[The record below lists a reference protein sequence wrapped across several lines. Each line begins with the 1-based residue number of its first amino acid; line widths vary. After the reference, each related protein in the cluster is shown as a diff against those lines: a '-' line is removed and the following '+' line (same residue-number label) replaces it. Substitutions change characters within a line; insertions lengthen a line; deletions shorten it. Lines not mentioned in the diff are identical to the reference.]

1 MLDRTQLISSS
12 TEVNTMAFWN
22 FWKKKSANKQTKPVP
37 DSYFGSEPSPS
48 IKAGDK
54 VLVMTC
60 KHCNER
66 IRPGKQHLCL
76 SGVRGSSFTAPVS
89 PTQDS
94 SNFML
99 SYIIADATDNML
111 MGYVV
116 GGSLIGAMLGASAH
130 SHHTANHT
138 TPEPSSDPWSR
149 SLDLPSRSP
158 SGDTPSA
165 PDNSQS
171 EERSSAP
178 SYSSPDP
185 SPSYSSGSSDYGS
198 SSSGSY
204 DSGSSSSSSS
214 YDSGSS
220 SSSSS
225 DSSSSW

>member
-1 MLDRTQLISSS
+1 
-12 TEVNTMAFWN
+12 MAFWN
-22 FWKKKSANKQTKPVP
+22 FWKKKSANKQTKSVP
-37 DSYFGSEPSPS
+37 DSYFGSEPSPP

-60 KHCNER
+60 KHCSER

-76 SGVRGSSFTAPVS
+76 SGVRGSSFTAPVN

-99 SYIIADATDNML
+99 SYVIADATDNML
-111 MGYVV
+111 MGYAV

-130 SHHTANHT
+130 SHHTATHA

-149 SLDLPSRSP
+149 SLDQPSSSP
-158 SGDTPSA
+158 SSDTPSA
-165 PDNSQS
+165 PDNSRS

-178 SYSSPDP
+178 SYSS
-185 SPSYSSGSSDYGS
+185 GSS
-198 SSSGSY
+198 

-220 SSSSS
+220 FSSSS